1 MSHDEFDYL
10 TNIFNELNL
19 EKDKEIVNII
29 ETIKNLFIQCK
40 NNSKELSKLVEKY
53 LIPQE
58 IEKKKNAEVSTPVAL
73 CKEMLQPLI
82 KEIKEVF
89 KESDGKKN
97 DFFLYI
103 LLNKQ

>member
-1 MSHDEFDYL
+1 MINYIKSKNELYNILVNQFNIWWNNQMSHDEFDYL

-53 LIPQE
+53 L
-58 IEKKKNAEVSTPVAL
+58 N
-73 CKEMLQPLI
+73 
-82 KEIKEVF
+82 
-89 KESDGKKN
+89 
-97 DFFLYI
+97 LYA
-103 LLNKQ
+103 K